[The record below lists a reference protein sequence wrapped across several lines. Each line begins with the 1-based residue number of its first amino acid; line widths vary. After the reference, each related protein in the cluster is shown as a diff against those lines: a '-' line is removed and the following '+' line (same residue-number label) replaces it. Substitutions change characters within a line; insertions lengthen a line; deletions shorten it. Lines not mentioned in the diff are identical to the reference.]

1 MPCNNNNNNNQEDHI
16 APILLPSQDEE
27 LLKNNITNIIL
38 FLSVMFTSNWQSSF
52 RREDQNVQCY

>member
-38 FLSVMFTSNWQSSF
+38 FLSVMFTSNLQSSF